1 MQYNESPIVGFP
13 LILFFMNE
21 KDFKIQSYGFGEL
34 ARMFCPKST
43 SKSAN
48 ETLNRWIKLNKQ
60 LNSDLKKQGFYPGLR
75 NLSPKMVELI
85 VVAIGE
91 P

>member
-1 MQYNESPIVGFP
+1 MVEDKEF
-13 LILFFMNE
+13 E
-21 KDFKIQSYGFGEL
+21 IQSYGFGEL
-34 ARMFCPKST
+34 ARLYCPKST
-43 SKSAN
+43 HKSAN
-48 ETLNRWIKLNKQ
+48 ETLSRWIKLNQQ

-85 VVAIGE
+85 VGAIGE

>member
-1 MQYNESPIVGFP
+1 
-13 LILFFMNE
+13 MNE
-21 KDFKIQSYGFGEL
+21 KDFKVQSYVFGEL
-34 ARMFCPKST
+34 AQLYCPKST
-43 SKSAN
+43 HKSAN
-48 ETLNRWIKLNKQ
+48 ETLSRWIKLNQQ

-85 VVAIGE
+85 VGAIGE